1 MLKNPKKKEPSKE
14 MAAELKKRAERMRLI
29 KKRAKKGSRQ
39 Q

>member
-1 MLKNPKKKEPSKE
+1 MLKNTEKKAPSAA

-29 KKRAKKGSRQ
+29 KQRAKKGSRQ